1 MPLAWRS
8 GPERSGIS
16 EGIYRYGK
24 IPVYTGIYPGPFSHT
39 GYFAFGR
46 PVDGYAAA
54 AGLGRGEPES
64 QTAAFAKMAVDILG
78 AVTHACAV
86 ERINKSQGMVH
97 SERVQRVH
105 RV

>member
-1 MPLAWRS
+1 M
-8 GPERSGIS
+8 
-16 EGIYRYGK
+16 
-24 IPVYTGIYPGPFSHT
+24 PGPVFPYRVFWFCH
-39 GYFAFGR
+39 GR
-46 PVDGYAAA
+46 PVGGYAAA

-64 QTAAFAKMAVDILG
+64 QTAAFAKM
-78 AVTHACAV
+78 VTHACAV